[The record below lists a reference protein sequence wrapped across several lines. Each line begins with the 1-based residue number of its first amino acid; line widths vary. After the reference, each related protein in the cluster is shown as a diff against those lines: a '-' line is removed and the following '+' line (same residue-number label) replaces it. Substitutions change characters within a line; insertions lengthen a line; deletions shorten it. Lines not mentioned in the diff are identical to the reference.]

1 MKAKRLVSLALPIM
15 LLGGCATDSV
25 EKKADTKVEAKTKVE
40 EKEKL
45 SGTDYMARMFAL
57 DNTLETKIAGLV
69 ELSAKT
75 KDRSNDIKVLNK
87 EILEKADEVNEAL
100 ADFDKV
106 EPPKEFEEPHKT
118 ILKAVDCYKEAF
130 ETQIKLGKSGS
141 ISKEKTKELQELMLK
156 GNDYLKEGYKPI
168 KDAYDEKMKSKANE
182 LQNKSVGI
190 SQNGKELLGEWGS
203 SKGGKFTKG
212 LDFKEDGTYI
222 IYDDV
227 NNTPY
232 ETTHMQGKWSYNAEK
247 QQVKM
252 TIDEFV
258 KDGKKVDPSQMKES
272 IDYDVMYFTSDSL
285 VMMDA
290 DGNKIDVVKPK

>member
-57 DNTLETKIAGLV
+57 DNTLETKIAELV

-75 KDRSNDIKVLNK
+75 KDRSNDIKALNK

-190 SQNGKELLGEWGS
+190 SQNGKELLGE
-203 SKGGKFTKG
+203 
-212 LDFKEDGTYI
+212 
-222 IYDDV
+222 
-227 NNTPY
+227 
-232 ETTHMQGKWSYNAEK
+232 
-247 QQVKM
+247 
-252 TIDEFV
+252 
-258 KDGKKVDPSQMKES
+258 
-272 IDYDVMYFTSDSL
+272 
-285 VMMDA
+285 
-290 DGNKIDVVKPK
+290 

>member
-1 MKAKRLVSLALPIM
+1 M
-15 LLGGCATDSV
+15 LYSNDLNRKITEFG
-25 EKKADTKVEAKTKVE
+25 
-40 EKEKL
+40 
-45 SGTDYMARMFAL
+45 
-57 DNTLETKIAGLV
+57 ETAYQ
-69 ELSAKT
+69 T
-75 KDRSNDIKVLNK
+75 KDKSNDINKLNK
-87 EILEKADEVNEAL
+87 KLEKEIGEIQEIITGFDE
-100 ADFDKV
+100 V
-106 EPPKEFEEPHKT
+106 EPPKELEETHKK
-118 ILKAVDCYKEAF
+118 ILKGADCYSKTFAD
-130 ETQIKLGKSGS
+130 ILKRSKNGS
-141 ISKEKTKELQELMLK
+141 ITKESTEESKKLVLKGKEYLDEGFKTMDEEYKQTMKTKA
-156 GNDYLKEGYKPI
+156 ND
-168 KDAYDEKMKSKANE
+168 

-190 SQNGKELLGEWGS
+190 SQDGKELLGEWGS
-203 SKGGKFTKG
+203 SKDGKFTKG